1 MKLIKSGKYNLL
13 NFLGWQ
19 LYIFSTLTINKIS
32 YRDFSFMNKFKP
44 KELNLIYY
52 TFLEGFICAMLGF
65 VLSYIILVFLETR
78 FNLSNLKKR
87 DWWNLF
93 LVFALAQTI
102 YHIALWPLL
111 DIPATYYF
119 GSNNNGL
126 MTLFMKLTNV
136 PPFTVAF
143 LVWLSIILAI
153 KVYEYINEVKFTK
166 IELES
171 SLKESQLNSLKGQIN
186 PHFMFNSLNNIR
198 GLILENPIKSREMI
212 TRLSEMLRY
221 SLTKND
227 INTIALEE
235 EIEMVEN
242 FIEISRIQLEDR
254 LKFTSKVDTGLL
266 KLEIPPMIIQMLVEN
281 AVKHGISKL
290 KEGGEI
296 VLDIK
301 HENKTLVII
310 VANTG
315 TLTIEEE
322 STQLGIKNIEKRLQ
336 LIYGENANFKLQEI
350 ENQVVAEIKIPI
362 F

>member
-1 MKLIKSGKYNLL
+1 
-13 NFLGWQ
+13 
-19 LYIFSTLTINKIS
+19 
-32 YRDFSFMNKFKP
+32 MNKFKP
-44 KELNLIYY
+44 RELNLIYY
-52 TFLEGFICAMLGF
+52 TFWEGFICAMLG
-65 VLSYIILVFLETR
+65 VILSYIILLFLETK
-78 FNLSNLKKR
+78 FNISNLKKR

-93 LVFALAQTI
+93 LVFALAQVI
-102 YHIALWPLL
+102 YHVALWPLL
-111 DIPATYYF
+111 DVPATYYF
-119 GSNNNGL
+119 GSSNTNL

-166 IELES
+166 LELES

-198 GLILENPIKSREMI
+198 GLILENPLKSREMI

-254 LKFTSKVDTGLL
+254 LTFISKIDAGLSKF
-266 KLEIPPMIIQMLVEN
+266 EIPPMIIQMLIEN

-290 KEGGEI
+290 KDGGEI
-296 VLDIK
+296 LLNIK
-301 HENKTLVII
+301 HENKTLTILVS
-310 VANTG
+310 NTG
-315 TLTIEEE
+315 TLTIEKE

-336 LIYGENANFKLQEI
+336 LIYGENATFKLQEI
-350 ENQVVAEIKIPI
+350 ENQVVAEITIPI